1 MYKILR
7 YSFYDLI
14 RSKWCYIYFSFYLIL
29 SSVLLFLNNSLA
41 KSIITLMNIIVILT
55 PLIGSIFGAMYY
67 YSSKEFAELLLAQP
81 IKRNTVFLGQ
91 YIGLSL
97 SLSASL
103 VVGLAIP
110 FIAYG
115 MLISSEITNFISVI
129 IIGIVLT
136 FIFTAI
142 SYYIALSNE
151 DKIKGIGLAILFWL
165 LMAVIYDG
173 FFLICLLA
181 LKEYPLENF
190 SLFSVLLNPIDLSR
204 ILIILKLDIA
214 ALLGYTGAVFQGFF
228 GKKIGMLIIASV
240 LAFWII
246 IPIIMINIKSK
257 KRDF

>member
-14 RSKWCYIYFSFYLIL
+14 RSKWCYIYFGFYFIL
-29 SSVLLFLNNSLA
+29 SSSLLFLNNSLA
-41 KSIITLMNIIVILT
+41 KSIITLMNVIVVLT

-67 YSSKEFAELLLAQP
+67 YSSKEFVELLLAQP

-97 SLSASL
+97 SLSVSL
-103 VVGLAIP
+103 LLGLSIP
-110 FIAYG
+110 FIVYG
-115 MLISSEITNFISVI
+115 MLISPEITNFISVI
-129 IIGIVLT
+129 IIGVLLT

-142 SYYIALSNE
+142 SYYIALSN
-151 DKIKGIGLAILFWL
+151 DDNIKGIGIAILFWL
-165 LMAVIYDG
+165 FMAVIYDG
-173 FFLICLLA
+173 IFLICLLT

-190 SLFSVLLNPIDLSR
+190 SLFSVLINPIDLSR
-204 ILIILKLDIA
+204 ILIILKLDIS

-228 GKKIGMLIIASV
+228 GRKIGILIIGAV
-240 LAFWII
+240 LMLWTI

-257 KRDF
+257 RKDF